1 MSLVGRMFRR
11 REPQGDPGDVV
22 QIVGAVDVGNADV
35 GPIVEV
41 CIASATFGAVPTSP
55 PWQPGDGATTS
66 CDGDAFA
73 TLYTELTD
81 AERAVLAV
89 ESAAESQAATAASAK
104 RESPWSR
111 S

>member
-1 MSLVGRMFRR
+1 MSIVGRMFRR

-22 QIVGAVDVGNADV
+22 QIVGAVNVGNADV

-41 CIASATFGAVPTSP
+41 CIASASFGAVPTSP

-73 TLYTELTD
+73 AMYTEFTD

-89 ESAAESQAATAASAK
+89 EQAAEADEATAASAE
-104 RESPWSR
+104 RESPWRLS
-111 S
+111 

>member
-11 REPQGDPGDVV
+11 RKPKGDAGDVV
-22 QIVGAVDVGNADV
+22 VLTGAVDVGNRDV

-66 CDGDAFA
+66 CDGEAFA
-73 TLYTELTD
+73 AMYTAFTD

-89 ESAAESQAATAASAK
+89 EQAAEAEEATTASAG
-104 RESPWSR
+104 RESPWRR